1 MNKHPLHT
9 HQRQVHL
16 DFHTSP
22 FIPDVGCDFDATA
35 FAETFQRAHV
45 NSVTVFAKCHHGMCY
60 YPTGTGQSHPAI
72 GDRDLL
78 GEQIE
83 ALHRLNIR
91 APIYT
96 TVVWEELA
104 AQTHPEWRQMT
115 VDGRFAEDTQGP
127 DGKSG
132 HLGMWKFNN
141 FLDPDYQDYF
151 EAHLLEL
158 LDRYGDAVDGFFID
172 ILFFHPRAGWSEAS
186 RAFRAR
192 HGLLE
197 NTPANFARFQ
207 GLAQAAFSKRFTRL
221 IHSRQSRATVFYNA
235 QNDGNLDPDIGPR
248 ARAEYQTHFE
258 IESLPSG
265 FWGYFHFPRM
275 GRMQSHWGKPWLG
288 MTGRFQKMWG
298 DFGGVKPRA
307 ALEFECFR
315 AQAFGGANSI
325 GDQLPPRGIP
335 DAAAYDLIGSVYGQ
349 CEAAEPFYEGATLPS
364 ERLAILTPSSPGIDG
379 GLSEEA
385 AVLLCEEHH
394 YDCAVID
401 SLDDFTAYSL
411 LILPDQCVITPE
423 LAEKLGAYYRQ
434 GGRLMVSH
442 KALLNINGQLALDFL
457 PLDVHGDEPLYPTF
471 WRAENTFDGE
481 LAVSDR
487 VIYAQGLRITPKD
500 GAEVCVR
507 RVLPYFKRS
516 DLKFSSHFQTPPVA
530 KADSVHPAVLRG
542 ERFVVF
548 ADPVFKDLRQ
558 TGNPVI
564 APVWAECM
572 EALIGPPPF
581 GKALS
586 KRILQV
592 PLRKGD
598 DLLLTLLHYIPIRKA
613 LDIDVIDEAST
624 FAGQRLHIRGN
635 PPEIVV
641 FGSHTRLKPDAEGA
655 FQLPDHCGRLL
666 LQVPNYFA
674 QVPNG
679 E

>member
-1 MNKHPLHT
+1 MNKHPLQT

-22 FIPDVGCDFDATA
+22 FIPDVGRDFDAAA

-60 YPTGTGQSHPAI
+60 YPARTGPSHPAI

-96 TVVWEELA
+96 TVVWEEHV
-104 AQTHPEWRQMT
+104 AQNHPEWRQMT
-115 VDGRFAEDTQGP
+115 IDGRFAEDTVGP
-127 DGKSG
+127 DAKAG
-132 HLGMWKFNN
+132 HHAMWKFNN
-141 FLDPDYQDYF
+141 FLDPEYQDFF
-151 EAHLLEL
+151 EAHLVEL

-172 ILFFHPRAGWSEAS
+172 ILFFHPRAGWSDAS
-186 RAFRAR
+186 RAFRAK

-197 NTPANFARFQ
+197 NTPANFAVFQ
-207 GLAQAAFSKRFTRL
+207 GLAQAAFSKRFTHL

-235 QNDGNLDPDIGPR
+235 QNDGNLHPNIGPR
-248 ARAEYQTHFE
+248 ARAEHQTHFE

-298 DFGGVKPRA
+298 DFGGVKPQA

-315 AQAFGGANSI
+315 AQALGGANSI
-325 GDQLPPRGIP
+325 GDQLPPRGILDP
-335 DAAAYDLIGSVYGQ
+335 AAYDLIGKVYEQ
-349 CEAAEPFYEGATLPS
+349 CEAAEAFYEGAGL
-364 ERLAILTPSSPGIDG
+364 LANRVAVLTPSSPGVDA

-401 SLDDFTAYSL
+401 SQDDFNAYSL
-411 LILPDQCVITPE
+411 ILLPDQCVITPE
-423 LAEKLGAYYRQ
+423 LAEKLAAYYKQ
-434 GGRLMVSH
+434 GGKLLISH
-442 KALLNINGQLALDFL
+442 KALLDSQGKLALDFL
-457 PLDVHGDEPLYPTF
+457 PLQVHGDEPLYPTF
-471 WRAENTFDGE
+471 WRAEADFNSD

-487 VIYAQGLRITPKD
+487 VVYSQGLRITPKA
-500 GAEVCVR
+500 GAEVCVH

-516 DLKFSSHFQTPPVA
+516 DLKYSSHFQTPPVA
-530 KADSVHPAVLRG
+530 EADPDHPAVIRG

-548 ADPVFKDLRQ
+548 ADPIFYDLRK
-558 TGNPVI
+558 TGNPAV
-564 APVWAECM
+564 APVWAQCM

-598 DLLLTLLHYIPIRKA
+598 DLLLTLLHYIPVRKA
-613 LDIDVIDEAST
+613 LDIDVIDEASS
-624 FAGQRLHIRGN
+624 FAAQRLHLDGN
-635 PPEIVV
+635 PPEVIV
-641 FGSHTRLKPDAEGA
+641 FGDDTRLQPDADGA
-655 FQLPDHCGRLL
+655 FPLPARNGRLL

-674 QVPNG
+674 
-679 E
+679 